1 MPTRKGDGELDLGE
15 IDPGVQAG
23 HTRPDNDIHPWSN
36 TAFDQREGPQEGV
49 SR

>member
-1 MPTRKGDGELDLGE
+1 MPPRESDGELDLGE

-23 HTRPDNDIHPWSN
+23 HPRPKPNVHPWSG

>member
-1 MPTRKGDGELDLGE
+1 MQPRKSDGELDLGE

-23 HTRPDNDIHPWSN
+23 HPHPDNDIHPWSN

>member
-1 MPTRKGDGELDLGE
+1 MQPRESDGELDLGE

-23 HTRPDNDIHPWSN
+23 HPHPDNDIHPWSN
-36 TAFDQREGPQEGV
+36 AAFDQREGPQEGV